1 MAALRNSK
9 SPSLHGRVLTN
20 KQSENP
26 YLFICDLQTAFQPA
40 MPSFPSVLVTA
51 TKLLRASKILSIPVY
66 VTTQNAAR
74 LGPTHPDLP
83 IAHAAGVFDKTK
95 FSMVVPEISAALRRQ
110 GVCSVAITGIEA
122 HICVTQTAL
131 DLLREGHKVYVI
143 ADGVGSCNSQEV
155 KVALDRLRSEGCTVT
170 SSESWLYEVM
180 GDAKIPE
187 FKQIVG
193 LVKEYK
199 EDTTKVL
206 QSLL

>member
-1 MAALRNSK
+1 L
-9 SPSLHGRVLTN
+9 
-20 KQSENP
+20 ENP
-26 YLFICDLQTAFQPA
+26 ILFICDLQTAFQPA
-40 MPSFPSVLVTA
+40 MPSFPSILVTA

-83 IAHAAGVFDKTK
+83 ISHVVGVFDKTK
-95 FSMVVPEISAALRRQ
+95 FSMMVPEISAALKTHGEQ
-110 GVCSVAITGIEA
+110 CSVAITGIES

-131 DLLREGHKVYVI
+131 DLLKEGHKVYII
-143 ADGVGSCNSQEV
+143 ADGVGSCNSQEIG
-155 KVALDRLRSEGCTVT
+155 VALDRLRNEGCTVT
-170 SSESWLYEVM
+170 SSESWMYEVM

-187 FKQIVG
+187 FKQMVG

-199 EDTTKVL
+199 DATAKVL